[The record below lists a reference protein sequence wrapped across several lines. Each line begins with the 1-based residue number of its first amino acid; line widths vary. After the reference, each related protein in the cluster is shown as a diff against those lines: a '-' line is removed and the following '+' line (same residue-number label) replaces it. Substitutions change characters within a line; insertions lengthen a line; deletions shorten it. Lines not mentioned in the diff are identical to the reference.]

1 MATNNQFGRL
11 IKISG
16 AKYAEYVNCKSS
28 GNLIFAV
35 LTDYK
40 ANEADT
46 PHAAKL
52 IYANGIEYNLADADA
67 LNALKVQLGENG
79 FIKIDE
85 NGTHGKIQVLGADNN
100 YITVTTTA
108 TTNGV
113 DGSLVIGLDAS
124 TIAKGTGVN
133 EGDTSLATT
142 GYVKDAIAKTGSV
155 DDASLSATVTDNKA
169 NIKIEVLDVNRAVI
183 ENKGSNFNIAGDS
196 YVTLVDASTTGDVSI
211 VTNVAD
217 TSTLID
223 TAESTD
229 TSLASSYAVKTY
241 VESKLGSIANALT
254 FEGGKTAL
262 DEILGKTSGV
272 NEDAVGNMYVYDG
285 ETNAIYFENKTVEP
299 GDNVIITKVENGK
312 VTEITVVQKN
322 LTGAVTADAAL
333 TEKQIVIG
341 AGAQGV
347 SASGYTLGKDN
358 NTKTTDDGENASTS
372 IDFGGSDNVVATE
385 KGVKEYVEDA
395 IKNAEISADSSTATY
410 IDASVVNNTVT
421 VGAKVVNL
429 ENATEGLTGLAD
441 ALDVKKYIDNNASK
455 YTVGGSNLDASTGA
469 IIDLISN
476 KSTESDKSLDS
487 SIVIK
492 TTDSSLIAI
501 DYNRDTSTITIT
513 PMTSTL
519 DEAMEAEKTNTM
531 VYGLAKA
538 QDVYIKLAEV
548 EETAAS
554 AFAATATSVGLT
566 ETFGVEWAENTF
578 EAGTTIKAA
587 IEQLYQGVGSG
598 VVKAIS
604 AEDVLTAGEGTTVN
618 SSFVSVHA
626 SAKDAKG
633 NVTLDSS
640 VLIANAPAVL
650 VGTASTSTGLATDA
664 YVKDS
669 ITNALAWEVIE

>member
-1 MATNNQFGRL
+1 MATNQFGRL
-11 IKISG
+11 IKIFG
-16 AKYAEYVNCKSS
+16 AKYAEYVNSKKS
-28 GNLIFAV
+28 GNLIFAD

-40 ANEADT
+40 ANGDDK

-108 TTNGV
+108 TANGV

-124 TIAKGTGVN
+124 TIAKGTGIN

-142 GYVKDAIAKTGSV
+142 GYVKDAIAKTGRV

-169 NIKIEVLDVNRAVI
+169 NIKIEVLDGNGAVI
-183 ENKGSNFNIAGDS
+183 EGKGSNFKIAGDS

-223 TAESTD
+223 TAANTD

-262 DEILGKTSGV
+262 EEILGKNSGV

-285 ETNAIYFENKTVEP
+285 ETNAIYLENKTVEP

-333 TEKQIVIG
+333 TENQIVIG

-358 NTKTTDDGENASTS
+358 NTTGDGGTASTS

-429 ENATEGLTGLAD
+429 ENATEDLTGLAD

-455 YTVGGSNLDASTGA
+455 YTVGGANLDASTGA

-501 DYNRDTSTITIT
+501 DYNSDTSTITIT

-519 DEAMEAEKTNTM
+519 DEAMEAEKKGTM

-587 IEQLYQGVGSG
+587 IEELYKGVGSG

-604 AEDVLTAGEGTTVN
+604 AEEALTDGEGTIVN

-626 SAKDAKG
+626 SDIDENG

-640 VLIANAPAVL
+640 VLIAKAPTL
-650 VGTASTSTGLATDA
+650 LDGTASSPSTGLATDA

>member
-16 AKYAEYVNCKSS
+16 AKYAEYVSRKKS
-28 GNLIFAV
+28 GNLIFAD

-85 NGTHGKIQVLGADNN
+85 NGTYGKIQVLGADNN

-108 TTNGV
+108 TADGV

-124 TIAKGTGVN
+124 TIAKGTGDN

-142 GYVKDAIAKTGSV
+142 GYVKDAIAIANEGRV
-155 DDASLSATVTDNKA
+155 VDASLSATVTDNKA
-169 NIKIEVLDVNRAVI
+169 NIKIEVLDANDAVI
-183 ENKGSNFNIAGDS
+183 PNRGSNFNIAGDS
-196 YVTLVDASTTGDVSI
+196 YVTLEASTTGDVSI

-262 DEILGKTSGV
+262 DEILGKNSGV

-285 ETNAIYFENKTVEP
+285 EANETYLNQTVEP
-299 GDNVIITKVENGK
+299 GDNVIITKVENGQ

-322 LTGAVTADAAL
+322 LTGAVTASAAL

-358 NTKTTDDGENASTS
+358 NTKTTGNGENASTS

-395 IKNAEISADSSTATY
+395 IKNVEISADSSTATY
-410 IDASVVNNTVT
+410 IDASVVDNTVK

-429 ENATEGLTGLAD
+429 KDATEGLTGLAD
-441 ALDVKKYIDNNASK
+441 ALDVKNYIDSNASK
-455 YTVGGSNLDASTGA
+455 YTVGGTNLDASTGA

-476 KSTESDKSLDS
+476 KSTQTDKSLDS

-501 DYNRDTSTITIT
+501 DYNSDTSTITIT

-519 DEAMEAEKTNTM
+519 DEAMEAEKSNTM

-548 EETAAS
+548 EETTAS

-578 EAGTTIKAA
+578 GAGTTIKAA

-604 AEDVLTAGEGTTVN
+604 AEEALTAGEGTTVN

-626 SAKDAKG
+626 SAKDAEG

-650 VGTASTSTGLATDA
+650 VGTESTSTGLATDA

>member
-28 GNLIFAV
+28 GNLIFAN

-40 ANEADT
+40 ANDADT

-108 TTNGV
+108 TADGV

-142 GYVKDAIAKTGSV
+142 GYVKDAIANAGGV
-155 DDASLSATVTDNKA
+155 DDASLTATVTDNKA
-169 NIKIEVLDVNRAVI
+169 NIKIEVLDVNGAVI
-183 ENKGSNFNIAGDS
+183 EGKGSNFNIAGDS

-241 VESKLGSIANALT
+241 VENKLGSIANALT

-262 DEILGKTSGV
+262 DEILGKNSGV

-285 ETNAIYFENKTVEP
+285 EANITYLNKTVEP

-312 VTEITVVQKN
+312 VTEITVVEKN

-333 TEKQIVIG
+333 TENQIVIG

-358 NTKTTDDGENASTS
+358 NTKTTGDGENASTS
-372 IDFGGSDNVVATE
+372 IDFGGSDKVVATE

-395 IKNAEISADSSTATY
+395 IKNAEIFADSSTATY

-429 ENATEGLTGLAD
+429 ENATEDLTGLAD

-501 DYNRDTSTITIT
+501 DFNIDTSTITIT

-519 DEAMEAEKTNTM
+519 DEAMEAEKSNTM

-548 EETAAS
+548 EETTAS

-604 AEDVLTAGEGTTVN
+604 AEDVLTAGKDTTVE

-626 SAKDAKG
+626 SAKDAEG
-633 NVTLDSS
+633 IVTLDSS

-650 VGTASTSTGLATDA
+650 VGTPSTSTGLATDA